1 MSNPASETLA
11 NLVDTTIAV
20 ITNDGRNLV
29 GALRGYDQAT
39 NLILADCQE
48 RVFSTKAGVEV
59 LALGL
64 YMIRGDNVAV
74 VGEVDEDVDAAIDL
88 STIQA
93 PPLKPIV
100 H

>member
-1 MSNPASETLA
+1 MPR
-11 NLVDTTIAV
+11 LVHAA
-20 ITNDGRNLV
+20 RNGLQ

-64 YMIRGDNVAV
+64 YLIRGDNV
-74 VGEVDEDVDAAIDL
+74 
-88 STIQA
+88 
-93 PPLKPIV
+93 
-100 H
+100 